1 MFALE
6 AVVRLDGAVGMI
18 LDKLVDL
25 GYFRTRSEAIRAG
38 VLELGKEFEV
48 LHDARELEAE
58 LVVRKVEAID
68 KEIEEGKRKVYP
80 LDEVLKEAGLARKG
94 KPKAK

>member
-1 MFALE
+1 ME

-48 LHDARELEAE
+48 FHNAKELEAE
-58 LVVRKVEAID
+58 LVIRKVEAID
-68 KEIEEGKRKVYP
+68 REIEEGKRKVTP
-80 LDEVLKEAGLARKG
+80 ARLVFKEAGLKKAR
-94 KPKAK
+94 